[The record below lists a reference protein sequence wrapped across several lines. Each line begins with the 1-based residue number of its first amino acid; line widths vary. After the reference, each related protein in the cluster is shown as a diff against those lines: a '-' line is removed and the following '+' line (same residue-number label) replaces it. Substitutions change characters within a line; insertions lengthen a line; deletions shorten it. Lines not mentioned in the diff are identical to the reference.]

1 MTDTAVF
8 ETSPGEWDIELVPP
22 TIRKVGT
29 IKRRGEG
36 FVVQVQKSTSGH
48 ALSSSPVI
56 RLGPHKT
63 LNAALEAI
71 AKGTGGRC
79 RFHPS

>member
-22 TIRKVGT
+22 AMRKVGT

-36 FVVQVQKSTSGH
+36 FVVQVLRSTSGH
-48 ALSSSPVI
+48 ALASAPAVN
-56 RLGPHKT
+56 LGPHGT
-63 LNAALEAI
+63 LDAAMDAI
-71 AKGTGGRC
+71 ARGTGGRC
-79 RFHPS
+79 RFHQA